1 MGVSFDGYVFT
12 VVLCLSRQG
21 TLVFNTGDLI
31 SAAQQ
36 AQTALLTPS
45 MLSVLDPHTHANL
58 ESIATCG
65 EALSFYLAQ
74 TWVKCCPVHNGYGP
88 SEATVMS
95 HSARVHLGQVVTIG
109 RPIPHSPCY
118 ILDAHHNVVPVGAIG
133 EIYIGGPGI
142 SPGYLNRPDLNATKF
157 ITNPFGKG
165 TLYATGDLGRWLSN
179 GEVECLGRIDDQ
191 VKVRG
196 YRIEQAEVMGALL
209 AQPAVTAGA
218 VQVCDQ
224 QLVAFATPADIDTT
238 AVLNALATQLPHY
251 MVPSHIVPVAS
262 IPQTANGKVDARAL
276 KACFVEYQRQLQVN
290 ALASTQT
297 QSRQLDALQQAIGQ
311 VLGMDPATIN
321 SGLSFIQLGGD
332 SISAIQLSSQL
343 KQRHYTVPIPAILTR
358 MPLRDL
364 AGTMDECQMRAV
376 STSLLEPAR
385 SASIPLTPI
394 QTTFFGWSLHNPHHF
409 NQSFVMELTQP
420 IAHGQLNDA
429 LQQLVGHHAIL
440 RSQFTQTV
448 DGDWVQRLASPTDML
463 EESLVDV
470 ITCDRTSLH
479 THLVQVQRKLDLAK
493 GPLMRG
499 ALVEL
504 QSDDQTPPTA
514 LLFLTA
520 HHLVVD
526 LVSWRILLEDLHCL
540 LQKKR
545 LAPVP
550 VSFGAWVCAL
560 QDWGKQWTSDDTACE
575 WTLSLPSIDL
585 SSLDHNIEG
594 NCVTAS
600 FTLPAPLAALFMQ
613 FESYAKCFSVT
624 PTELLLAA
632 LAQALHHVSTDH
644 TVTIWHENH
653 GRHPWSSD
661 VDLSR
666 TVGWFTALY
675 PVTVT
680 VDSAWPHTCF
690 VQRIKHALRTLPH
703 HGLVHGIQRLK
714 QVNCSGTSTYQPLGV
729 VFNYLGQTT
738 DQSTLTLH
746 GQAPWTMRPDLAH
759 GLPVCDGHER
769 RSQLLE
775 VLAYQQDG
783 AVQFDLLYCP
793 QAIPSATIAALT
805 NGLQQALHEMLTG
818 YAQHDEALYW
828 TPSDFPLLDLTWGDL
843 DAIGHE
849 LAQQGIN
856 PTSVEDLYPMLPTQQ
871 GLLTTT
877 AKDPSQYTVQTA
889 FTVQGVG
896 DPSQLHK
903 AFQRVVAQHT
913 ILRTR
918 FLLHWTRPGVTG
930 LQAVL
935 CSSDIEWQ
943 VIDSWATLNAHDEDE
958 YMRQNYARGFTIGG
972 PMLRCV
978 VVPMAD
984 NQLRLVLTMH
994 HAITDGWSM
1003 GLLKRALLQELRHSS
1018 ALSATASPSAK
1029 FRDYAEH
1036 MLQLESTASTQFWQA
1051 HLQAVGEATI
1061 LTLPKAPNPTT
1072 TMQSQVIPLLDDL
1085 AEFQRLTQQAGFTI
1099 NAALKTAWA
1108 LLLHRYTGQSSV
1120 VFGHT
1125 VSGRN
1130 LNVSRIDQL
1139 VGCLINTVPFCVQ
1152 VARSMP
1158 LLDLLHQ
1165 VSQASTAMIPHEH
1178 CHLSAIQ
1185 QWTPRDLDVFNLFN
1199 TLLVYE
1205 NVPATQH
1212 ATDDGT
1218 IAFTDPHELEFTEY
1232 DLAAAI
1238 EPIHNQLVL
1247 HLGWNAHRLDQAYAI
1262 RISQYLSHLLLDVGK
1277 ALAHS
1282 STVTLVDQLL
1292 ALPEPEQRMLNRFTT
1307 NPLVWDESKTV
1318 VDLFTACAQRHPH
1331 VAAVELGPAIWDY
1344 HTLYSKAHQLASW
1357 LLHYGMVAQEPVGIV
1372 VARTPAVIA
1381 MLLGV
1386 SMAGGAFVLIDPEYP
1401 LDRISFIASDCGI
1414 KHLCYTALHA
1424 ELAQRV
1430 STTMAVAVHEIDV
1443 MLATAPETTP
1453 SNVGQALPSNL
1464 AYILYTSGSTGQP
1477 KGVMIEHRGLSNL
1490 VQQTPS
1496 ILPHTRSHFRHM
1508 QALAMTFDACIWDV
1522 FTTLCHGGTLVLRDD
1537 IARTLHR
1544 VDSALLTPSLMAV
1557 LDPAQYPNLQAIM
1570 AVGEKL
1576 PSDLAFKWTQQCS
1589 IINGYGP
1596 TETTI
1601 ITTISHY
1608 QPNAV
1613 VTIGCPIRNAEVHI
1627 LDLHLR
1633 PVPIGAV
1640 GELYVGGPGVMRG
1653 YVSRPDLDKRAL
1665 VVHPFVPDKR
1675 LFKTG
1680 DLGRWLANG
1689 EIECLGRQ
1697 DDQVKIRG
1705 MRLELQEVEA
1715 VLQQCPKVTM
1725 TVALAF
1731 GNTLYAVVCPAQVE
1745 EAMAKMHLSSQL
1757 PAYMVPTRIVA
1768 SDAIPLTVNGKA
1780 DKRALLQII
1789 SQLKQ
1794 QSAPRSI
1801 TPPQSPTQAII
1812 REAMAVA
1819 LAIGSETVD
1828 IHDSFFMLGGDSLSA
1843 IRLTGLC
1850 REKGLSITV
1859 DQVFDKATV
1868 AALAQV
1874 CQDETTTGTHP
1885 EPLLSATQPPAP
1897 FALLNFT
1904 QDALE
1909 RARKDIAQQ
1918 LGVTPTAIV
1927 DIVPVSSLQTGF
1939 IINTLK
1945 DPSAYMVQQSHCITG
1960 ALDVDRYRQ
1969 CWQRVG
1975 QRHSILRTKFVTT
1988 DLVSGHTALQ
1998 VVLATMDM
2006 AWSYDDGHDPSDA
2019 DFERSYFAADRQH
2032 GFAFDGSPLIRMT
2045 LFKITDT
2052 EHWLF
2057 LTFHHALLDVWSMN
2071 LILDEVLALYHE
2083 QPLYPALQY
2092 HTYLAH
2098 LMRKPAQAAQAFW
2111 QTTLNKVKPTP
2122 DLQLPSMLPPSPL
2135 PSAPSYECYK
2145 HSLSCPLADTHAFS
2159 QRLGITTNNLLRGLW
2174 ALLLSRYL
2182 NEQHEVTFGVLV
2194 SGRNEPLPGIDDM
2207 VGLSINTVPLRA
2219 ALDHQQPLHDWLRGI
2234 HRLSGAI
2241 MAHEHASLVDV
2252 QKWAGVPADT
2262 PLFQSLLVYDKYRE
2276 SALSIDDPQIQC
2288 TAHDAV
2294 NFTEYPLTVYF
2305 DHYGNCLQWLLQYDS
2320 TRLDR
2325 AYAPLL
2331 AEFFDTCL
2339 LRAVQS
2345 TTGTTVCDAMQPSEH
2360 EHMNVMRWS
2369 QGSTAVYDSAICLM
2383 HDAFV
2388 QNLAKR
2394 PEAIALESQ
2403 GHQWTYARVHHEALI
2418 LAHWL
2423 LDHGFQPDRPVAV
2436 VCLRSPDYVFAVL
2449 AVLLVGGVYVP
2460 IDAEGSTERIRSILD
2475 DLSHPVVLSQ
2485 STLDDLLSALEPNCA
2500 LVGRCDVIRQH
2511 STQPSPLPPLAPTR
2525 PHSLAYIIYTS
2536 GTTGKPKGVMMRHES
2551 VVNVLHH
2558 TASALALGP
2567 HTRCLQ
2573 GLNLAFD
2580 VCAVELFATFLAGGT
2595 VVLSMTDLLHDLSLV
2610 NTCFLTPSLL
2620 AVFDPARYPKLST
2633 VASTGEP
2640 LTPSVGGKWAKERAL
2655 FNCYGPTET
2664 NISHTTRHQP
2674 NDAVH
2679 IGQPIPNTQAYIL
2692 DEHYQPVPTGVP
2704 GQVCM
2709 AGIGVADG
2717 YWNQPDLTAKA
2728 FADNPFGPG
2737 KLYLTGDVG
2746 CWLPNGRVKLFGRL
2760 DHQVK
2765 LRGFRIELGELE
2777 TTAQSMAEVNASTA
2791 IVYKQ
2796 RLMLFVAPSSV
2807 DCRGLQTVLRSKL
2820 PAYMVPHRIVPLS
2833 ELPVTAVGKVDRRAL
2848 TKLATSL
2855 LTEPNVAH
2863 EVPLDSILGQ
2873 LLACIAEATA
2883 LPRETLD
2890 PTQSFF
2896 ALGGDS
2902 ISAIRLM
2909 MQCTKR
2915 GWAVTV
2921 PDVFSA
2927 GSIVEL
2933 AETIESQKSAPSV
2946 AQSSLVPFTTTEQ
2959 WYLDTFQ
2966 QHPQGLWGSAIVSVS
2981 AGLTLEALTQ
2991 WGHTV
2996 LCTHGW
3002 LCAQLD
3008 TVEGGWCPM
3017 PCLSLRALD
3026 TVISIQQ
3033 LTNCSTV
3040 DDIHR
3045 HVMQTKS
3052 ALPSER
3058 SPLLHLMLFTL
3069 DDDVTVLALV
3079 AHRLLVELHQW
3090 PMIMHSLA
3098 SAINHSM
3105 QSSPSTVAFTPAPLE
3120 SCTWHPLAIRYVLP
3134 APTVKPLLAFATL
3147 HSQPQYLDAVT
3158 LGCFAYAYH
3167 RMEPMAGMDVLH
3179 STNYSRPSGRSSTA
3193 KSLLLM
3199 SPTQSAAL
3207 TYTIEQAKAMLYQQQ
3222 GSASA
3227 KDCALAIDAND
3238 GQPRVLYH
3246 AITGASA
3253 RLLDLAATAP
3263 LLSPFHDMFGQAV
3276 NANRYQ
3282 WEAMALK
3289 ATDGLELLVTA
3300 NSAPEMQSHAIRL
3313 LHVWAQALEQF
3324 ATVAA
3329 GTRDGVTACDY
3340 PLLSLDCPQL
3350 QHLAQTVLTAL
3361 GLDKW
3366 HVADVLPTSSLQDSF
3381 ILGTLKD
3388 PMDSIVQQSYRITMP
3403 LDVEW
3408 YRECW
3413 RQVGQRHS
3421 ILRTKFVTTDLIP
3434 GHTAVQVVLPALDM
3448 TWTNEVCDQP
3458 MDQEMVNY
3466 YLARDRQDG
3475 LALDGSALLRATLV
3489 KATHTDHYLLLTLH
3503 HALLDAW
3510 SINVLLDEVMALY
3523 HHQPLQPV
3531 PQYRDYIAHLAQQP
3545 RDATQTFWHDLLH
3558 DATATPDLQLPS
3570 AWSPAGQ
3577 TARGQ
3582 SATHCHTLSST
3593 LSDVQV
3599 FCQRL
3604 GVTTNSL
3611 LRALWAL
3618 LLSRYLSN
3626 CEDIVFGVLV
3636 SGRNV
3641 PLPGIDDMVGLCIN
3655 TVPFRAKLDC
3665 HQPLHHWLQSVHRLS
3680 GRILAHE
3687 HAGLVDIQ
3695 RWAKQPT
3702 DIALFQSLL
3711 AYNSYRNRKT
3721 SWPIEQASAFDTNG
3735 LNVAEYPLTA
3745 MFHDAGNQ
3753 LQMVLMYDAGQY
3765 DSEYILLL
3773 SSYLDSGLTWF
3784 LQSTPDALLPDVW
3797 QLPESEHRMIAE
3809 WSQGVTKTLDPSC
3822 RLLPDL
3828 FLNTLYRTRDA
3839 IALEYGSI
3847 QWTYAQ
3853 VHQRALLI
3861 ASRLQAHG
3869 VAHQSK
3875 VALVFTRS
3883 PDYIFSLLA
3892 VLMLGAIYVPI
3903 DATHGIERIGG
3914 ILSDLHY
3921 ALVLTQSAHLGI
3933 VDGLSSNLSI
3943 ICVDLESEIA
3953 HRGLPSLDTSQCCST
3968 TDLAYIIF
3976 TSGTTGKP
3984 KGVQVRHESA
3994 VNILIHIAQ
4003 TMALDSNCRF
4013 LQLLNIAFDGCLI
4026 EMFSTFYAGGTV
4038 VLSTSD
4044 IPTDLHHANACFL
4057 TPSLLSVLNPTDY
4070 PNVQRIIGGGEALPW
4085 EVASKW
4091 HHHCTLYHA
4100 YGPTEITVI
4109 SNIEPFDPALSVC
4122 FSQPIPNAQ
4131 CHILNRQRRPV
4142 PVGVPGE
4149 ICIAGVGVSN
4159 GYLNRPDLTA
4169 KVFVSNPFGAGQIY
4183 RTGDLGCW
4191 LPNGKIKYLGRK
4203 DFQVKL
4209 RGFRIELG
4217 EVESTAQALDTVNM
4231 CAAIVKDKQ
4240 LVLYV
4245 TPMSVDQTRLR
4256 EVLASKLPPYMV
4268 PEHII
4273 AIEQLPLTR
4282 IGKVD
4287 RRALQALPLPELPMD
4302 STADPSHYSPIFV
4315 VLRDSLAEVLAIELD
4330 RIQPTSSFFRLGGD
4344 SISAIQ
4350 LVAKCKRH
4358 GMAMTVAQVLKYPI
4372 LAQLEQHVNMV
4383 SGVSVPKLTVADDPV
4398 GPLPLTAIQRWFMY
4412 DTGHGNMDHFNQ
4424 SFVLKCREPL
4434 TVAQLCGALLMLI
4447 NHHDALRTRFIRH
4460 HETKEWQAQVLPVTN
4475 ALDTHAH
4482 LEAATVSQGELDSKV
4497 LHLQTR
4503 LSVDCALNVAGGLLT
4518 VDGTQVLFLAVH
4530 HLVVDLVSW
4539 RILLEDLEAL
4549 LTGQSLPPKTLSF
4562 RQWAHQANDY
4572 AQTLPND
4579 QWPDYG
4585 PVDPFLLDN
4594 VVSADHVPTYASCQ
4608 TVISSIGVQATAQ
4621 LFGDA
4626 AAVAH
4631 AQPQDFMLAALAMA
4645 LQSVLGAASFE
4656 VDLESHGR
4664 YPWSDQQ
4671 DISRTVGW
4679 FTSLYPVP
4687 LHLPSADSTS
4697 ADYGFDVLR
4706 HVKHRIHAMPNHGF
4720 PYGLRKYCRASNT
4733 ATDAHSPSYQPT
4745 RPRQHVVF
4753 NYVGRFDQLEQA
4765 NAFWQEHSLPLPW
4778 PHYFSLQEPF
4788 SQAFLVTCSLE
4799 PSQGLTMSLMYST
4812 DLHASATSQCIA
4824 DQWCA
4829 SLQSLVAH
4837 TMQHAQPCWAPC
4849 DFELLSLTE
4858 PQLDQLIHQDLTTLC
4873 ITPAEVEA
4881 IYPCLP
4887 LQEGIVAALV
4897 HDPTAYS
4904 VQTVMAVHGALDT
4917 AKFQQ
4922 AWNSV
4927 VDRHP
4932 ILRTRFLVQPHCQ
4945 AAAMLQ
4951 VVTKALVPE
4960 WTIDT
4965 ELAEQAY
4972 LAADLA
4978 RGFDAAGALLR
4989 FALFSVSA
4997 QEHHF
5002 VLTMHHALTDGW
5014 SLSLLLADVLAHY
5027 TNKTVLP
5034 VPGRYQDVVQYSMA
5048 QDPSTALAFWRAEL
5062 EAITAPC
5069 HLPSP
5074 HSTAPGMATKRFT
5087 PDHFATASLTLDN
5100 LAAISQFAQQ
5110 HNITLSTLLRA
5121 VVTILLQYYT
5131 GNDHVLFGVTLSGRN
5146 LPVGQIEHV
5155 VGPCINTVPCH
5166 AHLTTDTT
5174 VWALLDQLQQSSV
5187 QTMPYEHCSLTD
5199 IHRCTAVD
5207 PGQALFNT
5215 LLVYENY
5222 PQATPDASC
5231 LIAFEYEHVEQN
5243 TEYPLTIL
5251 AGADADQLDMLFMYR
5266 TDIFPQEYIEQ
5277 VIAHCERIV
5286 TSIVASTSDTLV
5298 SQVDPLSAA
5307 ERQLLLTTFATN
5319 PQPYPVGYAH
5329 QHFMDQV
5336 SQRPDA
5342 IAVRTTANEY
5352 TYRQLSAMAHALAA
5366 QLAQIAPAAPDSIV
5380 AIVADN
5386 SVELIVGQLAVWL
5399 TGCAFAIIDPRY
5411 PLERKR
5417 FILSDAQCVA
5427 VLGHTT
5433 DLCDIPTT
5441 QPAITL
5447 DTLDASAAQPVAFAP
5462 ITPVPSDLAWLIY
5475 TSGST
5480 GQPKGVMTEH
5490 RAAANHFCGA
5500 RTSLSIDEHTVTP
5513 TVLTPTFDVSVSQI
5527 WTTLSFGGTVLVTD
5541 RDFAHVFSQVDRV
5554 CCTPS
5559 LLSTLEPA
5567 KYRNLTHITLT
5578 GEPVPQALV
5587 DQWALHAKVVNW
5599 YGPTEV
5605 AIGTHYAELSA
5616 GDKPVIGKPYPNAIG
5631 YILDASM
5638 RPVPI
5643 GVVGELYLG
5652 GEGVARGYLNQ
5663 PELTAEKF
5671 IANPFGPGRLFKSG
5685 DLARWLPGGNVEC
5698 LGRRDDQVKV
5708 RGYRIELDEMANTL
5722 AQFKGVHQA
5731 CVVVQDSQLIGYVSP
5746 EDVDTKAIIAFV
5758 KSQLPHYMVPAAI
5771 VPLTALP
5778 LTPVGKIDRNALP
5791 KHTFAPQFTDASTI
5805 PRTAIEDRL
5814 ICMVAQ
5820 VLNIPQE
5827 TISPQDTFFQLG
5839 GDSLSA
5845 IRLSALCRDQGL
5857 KLTVP
5862 RLFERPALSDIAEYA
5877 LEAVGMVQEVAEK
5890 VPPFALLN
5898 QPDDGLEHT
5907 LDMIAHQLNL
5917 SRTAI
5922 EDVLPTSS
5930 LQEGF
5935 VINTLRDP
5943 SAYMVQQAFEL
5954 TGDLDVER
5962 YQNAWQAVC
5971 QHHAILRT
5979 KFAVTDRV
5987 VPYSSLQVV
5996 TTHAD
6001 LAWHYDSCPTIDC
6014 NGIAAFKQA
6023 WLVKDRAQ
6031 GFHLNGSPLVRLA
6044 LAKAEPSLHLL
6055 FLSFH
6060 HALLDAW
6067 SVSLVLDQ
6075 VLEMYHGQSLPPTLP
6090 YSAFIHHTSA
6100 QGPEACQVFW
6110 KTTLEDVKPTP
6121 AIQLPSTTPVCDSM
6135 KTHATYS
6142 HAISTP
6148 SAAIQQ
6154 FCQQQSITLNTLIRA
6169 IWAMVLARY
6178 LDERDEVTFGT
6189 LVSGRNVPLA
6199 GIDQMVGLTIN
6210 TVPFRAKLDLDAPIH
6225 TWLST
6230 IHTQSTAIM
6239 AYEHASLVDIMRWAH
6254 ATPGQPLFATLLVH
6268 TPTHE
6273 PPQPQY
6279 EQTIHQV
6286 ESGGYNATEYPLV
6299 VSFGQDGERVV
6310 ASLQYACAKYDSAYM
6325 SYLASYIDH
6334 CISGMVNSMDTT
6346 PLASLFSLPP
6356 TESQQI
6362 EQWAHGEDRVL
6373 DPTVQFLEELF
6384 TRNLDQRPDATALE
6398 SGDQHWT
6405 YAEVYQHAVAI
6416 ASCLQEHGVTHQAKV
6431 ALVFTRSPH
6440 FVFSLLAVLMLGAV
6454 YTPIDAAHG
6463 AERVCSI
6470 LDDLGHPL
6478 VVTESSQ
6485 VSILNGHVS
6494 NNLILCV
6501 DGLRHGPNLMMRLS
6515 PYSCS
6520 RSPKDLAYIIF
6531 TSGTTGKPK
6540 GVQVRHESIVNSVSS
6555 MSHLIRFTKPTR
6567 MAQLL
6572 NISFDGCIAEVFT
6585 AFDLGATLVL
6595 FSTDI
6600 MDSFRRIDSC
6610 YITPSLLSA
6619 LDPAD
6624 CPNLSTAI
6632 TCGEPLTN
6640 ALASTWYNR
6649 CALFNFYG
6657 PSECAVGTHGARVTG
6672 SENLTIGTPFPNL
6685 QSYILDESQQ
6695 KPVPIG
6701 VPGEICIAGIGV
6713 SNGYLNR
6720 PDLTA
6725 KAFVSNPFG
6734 AGQIYRTGDLGCWLP
6749 NGKIKYLDRKDFQVK
6764 LRGFRIELSEV
6775 EHAVMK
6781 HPSVSTACAIVQDG
6795 NLVAFITPSACDPQS
6810 ITQLISQSLPPYM
6823 VPQRIVSLDQL
6834 PLTAVGKVDRRAL
6847 AQQAASA
6854 CTETT
6859 VAHSVPLNSTLGQ
6872 LMTCVAQVLSIPY
6885 NAIDPTQ
6892 SFFSVGG
6899 DSISAIQLMM
6909 QCTKRGWAAAVPD
6922 IFHATSVAE
6931 LAQVIEAQQP
6941 VSSVNV
6947 MSLIPLTRTE
6957 QWYLNTYQQCPQG
6970 QWASAI
6976 ARLPNGTALDAV
6988 KHWIVGFAHEHSLIN
7003 RQLNQAQ

>member
-1 MGVSFDGYVFT
+1 
-12 VVLCLSRQG
+12 
-21 TLVFNTGDLI
+21 
-31 SAAQQ
+31 
-36 AQTALLTPS
+36 
-45 MLSVLDPHTHANL
+45 
-58 ESIATCG
+58 
-65 EALSFYLAQ
+65 
-74 TWVKCCPVHNGYGP
+74 
-88 SEATVMS
+88 
-95 HSARVHLGQVVTIG
+95 
-109 RPIPHSPCY
+109 
-118 ILDAHHNVVPVGAIG
+118 
-133 EIYIGGPGI
+133 
-142 SPGYLNRPDLNATKF
+142 
-157 ITNPFGKG
+157 
-165 TLYATGDLGRWLSN
+165 
-179 GEVECLGRIDDQ
+179 
-191 VKVRG
+191 
-196 YRIEQAEVMGALL
+196 
-209 AQPAVTAGA
+209 
-218 VQVCDQ
+218 
-224 QLVAFATPADIDTT
+224 
-238 AVLNALATQLPHY
+238 
-251 MVPSHIVPVAS
+251 
-262 IPQTANGKVDARAL
+262 
-276 KACFVEYQRQLQVN
+276 
-290 ALASTQT
+290 
-297 QSRQLDALQQAIGQ
+297 
-311 VLGMDPATIN
+311 
-321 SGLSFIQLGGD
+321 
-332 SISAIQLSSQL
+332 
-343 KQRHYTVPIPAILTR
+343 
-358 MPLRDL
+358 
-364 AGTMDECQMRAV
+364 
-376 STSLLEPAR
+376 
-385 SASIPLTPI
+385 
-394 QTTFFGWSLHNPHHF
+394 
-409 NQSFVMELTQP
+409 
-420 IAHGQLNDA
+420 
-429 LQQLVGHHAIL
+429 
-440 RSQFTQTV
+440 
-448 DGDWVQRLASPTDML
+448 
-463 EESLVDV
+463 
-470 ITCDRTSLH
+470 
-479 THLVQVQRKLDLAK
+479 
-493 GPLMRG
+493 
-499 ALVEL
+499 
-504 QSDDQTPPTA
+504 
-514 LLFLTA
+514 
-520 HHLVVD
+520 
-526 LVSWRILLEDLHCL
+526 
-540 LQKKR
+540 
-545 LAPVP
+545 
-550 VSFGAWVCAL
+550 
-560 QDWGKQWTSDDTACE
+560 
-575 WTLSLPSIDL
+575 
-585 SSLDHNIEG
+585 
-594 NCVTAS
+594 
-600 FTLPAPLAALFMQ
+600 
-613 FESYAKCFSVT
+613 
-624 PTELLLAA
+624 
-632 LAQALHHVSTDH
+632 
-644 TVTIWHENH
+644 
-653 GRHPWSSD
+653 
-661 VDLSR
+661 
-666 TVGWFTALY
+666 
-675 PVTVT
+675 
-680 VDSAWPHTCF
+680 
-690 VQRIKHALRTLPH
+690 
-703 HGLVHGIQRLK
+703 
-714 QVNCSGTSTYQPLGV
+714 
-729 VFNYLGQTT
+729 
-738 DQSTLTLH
+738 
-746 GQAPWTMRPDLAH
+746 
-759 GLPVCDGHER
+759 
-769 RSQLLE
+769 
-775 VLAYQQDG
+775 
-783 AVQFDLLYCP
+783 
-793 QAIPSATIAALT
+793 
-805 NGLQQALHEMLTG
+805 
-818 YAQHDEALYW
+818 
-828 TPSDFPLLDLTWGDL
+828 
-843 DAIGHE
+843 
-849 LAQQGIN
+849 
-856 PTSVEDLYPMLPTQQ
+856 
-871 GLLTTT
+871 
-877 AKDPSQYTVQTA
+877 
-889 FTVQGVG
+889 
-896 DPSQLHK
+896 
-903 AFQRVVAQHT
+903 
-913 ILRTR
+913 
-918 FLLHWTRPGVTG
+918 
-930 LQAVL
+930 
-935 CSSDIEWQ
+935 
-943 VIDSWATLNAHDEDE
+943 
-958 YMRQNYARGFTIGG
+958 
-972 PMLRCV
+972 
-978 VVPMAD
+978 
-984 NQLRLVLTMH
+984 
-994 HAITDGWSM
+994 
-1003 GLLKRALLQELRHSS
+1003 
-1018 ALSATASPSAK
+1018 
-1029 FRDYAEH
+1029 
-1036 MLQLESTASTQFWQA
+1036 
-1051 HLQAVGEATI
+1051 
-1061 LTLPKAPNPTT
+1061 
-1072 TMQSQVIPLLDDL
+1072 
-1085 AEFQRLTQQAGFTI
+1085 
-1099 NAALKTAWA
+1099 
-1108 LLLHRYTGQSSV
+1108 
-1120 VFGHT
+1120 
-1125 VSGRN
+1125 
-1130 LNVSRIDQL
+1130 
-1139 VGCLINTVPFCVQ
+1139 
-1152 VARSMP
+1152 
-1158 LLDLLHQ
+1158 
-1165 VSQASTAMIPHEH
+1165 
-1178 CHLSAIQ
+1178 
-1185 QWTPRDLDVFNLFN
+1185 
-1199 TLLVYE
+1199 
-1205 NVPATQH
+1205 
-1212 ATDDGT
+1212 
-1218 IAFTDPHELEFTEY
+1218 
-1232 DLAAAI
+1232 
-1238 EPIHNQLVL
+1238 
-1247 HLGWNAHRLDQAYAI
+1247 
-1262 RISQYLSHLLLDVGK
+1262 
-1277 ALAHS
+1277 
-1282 STVTLVDQLL
+1282 
-1292 ALPEPEQRMLNRFTT
+1292 
-1307 NPLVWDESKTV
+1307 
-1318 VDLFTACAQRHPH
+1318 
-1331 VAAVELGPAIWDY
+1331 
-1344 HTLYSKAHQLASW
+1344 
-1357 LLHYGMVAQEPVGIV
+1357 
-1372 VARTPAVIA
+1372 
-1381 MLLGV
+1381 
-1386 SMAGGAFVLIDPEYP
+1386 
-1401 LDRISFIASDCGI
+1401 
-1414 KHLCYTALHA
+1414 
-1424 ELAQRV
+1424 
-1430 STTMAVAVHEIDV
+1430 MAVAVHEIDA

-1453 SNVGQALPSNL
+1453 SNVGHALPSNL

-1477 KGVMIEHRGLSNL
+1477 KGAMIEHRGLSNL

-1537 IARTLHR
+1537 IARTLHH

-1576 PSDLAFKWTQQCS
+1576 PSDLAFKWTQRCS

-1601 ITTISHY
+1601 ITTTCRY

-1613 VTIGCPIRNAEVHI
+1613 VTIGCPIHNTKVHI
-1627 LDLHLR
+1627 LDPHLR

-1640 GELYVGGPGVMRG
+1640 GELYIGGPGVMRG
-1653 YVSRPDLDKRAL
+1653 YVNRSDLDTKAL
-1665 VVHPFVPDKR
+1665 VAYSSTPNKH

-1697 DDQVKIRG
+1697 DDQVKVRG
-1705 MRLELQEVEA
+1705 MRLELQEVMA
-1715 VLQQCPKVTM
+1715 VLQQCPTVTM
-1725 TVALAF
+1725 AAVLAF
-1731 GNTLYAVVCPAQVE
+1731 DNTLYAFVCPAQVE
-1745 EAMAKMHLSSQL
+1745 EAMAKTHLSSQL
-1757 PAYMVPTRIVA
+1757 PAYMVPARIVA
-1768 SDAIPLTVNGKA
+1768 LDAIPLTVNGKA
-1780 DKRALLQII
+1780 DKRALLEII

-1794 QSAPRSI
+1794 QSAPCSI
-1801 TPPQSPTQAII
+1801 VPPQSPTQATI

-1819 LAIGSETVD
+1819 LAIGAETIG
-1828 IHDSFFMLGGDSLSA
+1828 IHDSFFTLGGDSLSA

-1859 DQVFDKATV
+1859 DQVFNKATV

-1874 CQDETTTGTHP
+1874 CHNEATTSTQP
-1885 EPLLSATQPPAP
+1885 EPSLSTIQPPAP

-1909 RARKDIAQQ
+1909 HARKDVAQQ
-1918 LGVTPTAIV
+1918 LGVISTAILE
-1927 DIVPVSSLQTGF
+1927 IVPVSSLQSGF
-1939 IINTLK
+1939 IVNTLK
-1945 DPSAYMVQQSHCITG
+1945 DPSAYMVQQSHRITG

-1969 CWQRVG
+1969 CWQQVG
-1975 QRHSILRTKFVTT
+1975 RRHSTLRTKFVTT

-2006 AWSYDDGHDPSDA
+2006 AWSYDDGHDPSDT

-2032 GFAFDGSPLIRMT
+2032 GFAFDGSPLIRMA
-2045 LFKITDT
+2045 LFKATDT
-2052 EHWLF
+2052 DHWLF
-2057 LTFHHALLDVWSMN
+2057 LTFHHALLDAWSMN
-2071 LILDEVLALYHE
+2071 IILDEVLALYHE
-2083 QPLYPALQY
+2083 QPLHFALQY

-2098 LMRKPAQAAQAFW
+2098 LMRKPAQATQAFW
-2111 QTTLNKVKPTP
+2111 QSTLTKVKPTP
-2122 DLQLPSMLPPSPL
+2122 DLQLPSMLPPSPP

-2145 HSLSCPLADTHAFS
+2145 HSLSCPLADIHAFS

-2182 NEQHEVTFGVLV
+2182 NEKVEVTFGVLV
-2194 SGRNEPLPGIDDM
+2194 SGRNEPLPGIDGM

-2234 HRLSGAI
+2234 HQMSGAI

-2288 TAHDAV
+2288 TAHDAL

-2345 TTGTTVCDAMQPSEH
+2345 TAGTTVCDAMQPSEH
-2360 EHMNVMRWS
+2360 EHMNAMRWS
-2369 QGSTAVYDSAICLM
+2369 QGSTAVYDSAICLV

-2388 QNLAKR
+2388 QSLAKR

-2403 GHQWTYARVHHEALI
+2403 GHQWTYAQVHHEALT

-2449 AVLLVGGVYVP
+2449 AVLLVRGVYVP
-2460 IDAEGSTERIRSILD
+2460 VDAKGSTERIRSILD
-2475 DLSHPVVLSQ
+2475 DLGHPVVLSQ
-2485 STLDDLLSALEPNCA
+2485 STLDDLLSALEPSCA
-2500 LVGRCDVIRQH
+2500 LVGRCDVVRQH
-2511 STQPSPLPPLAPTR
+2511 STQPSPLPPLAPTS
-2525 PHSLAYIIYTS
+2525 PHNLAYIVYTS

-2633 VASTGEP
+2633 VVSTGEA
-2640 LTPSVGGKWAKERAL
+2640 LTPSVGKKWAKERAL

-2664 NISHTTRHQP
+2664 NISHTTVHQP

-2728 FADNPFGPG
+2728 FVDNPFGPG

-2791 IVYKQ
+2791 IVYEQ

-2807 DCRGLQTVLRSKL
+2807 DCRDLQTVLRSKL

-2833 ELPVTAVGKVDRRAL
+2833 ELPVTAIGKVDRRAL

-2855 LTEPNVAH
+2855 LTEPAVAH

-2873 LLACIAEATA
+2873 LLACIAEVTA

-2890 PTQSFF
+2890 PMQSFF

-2927 GSIVEL
+2927 ASIAEL
-2933 AETIESQKSAPSV
+2933 AESIESQKSAPS
-2946 AQSSLVPFTTTEQ
+2946 ATQPSLVSFTTTEQ

-2966 QHPQGLWGSAIVSVS
+2966 QHPQCLWGSAIVSVS

-2996 LCTHGW
+2996 LCTYGW

-3017 PCLSLRALD
+3017 PCPSLRALD

-3045 HVMQTKS
+3045 HVTQMKS
-3052 ALPSER
+3052 VLPSEH

-3079 AHRLLVELHQW
+3079 AHRLLVGPHQW

-3098 SAINHSM
+3098 SAISHSI

-3120 SCTWHPLAIRYVLP
+3120 SCTWHPLAVRHVLP
-3134 APTVKPLLAFATL
+3134 ASAVQPMLAFATL
-3147 HSQPQYLDAVT
+3147 HSQPQYLDAVI
-3158 LGCFAYAYH
+3158 LGCFAYACH
-3167 RMEPMAGMDVLH
+3167 HMEPMAGMDVLH
-3179 STNYSRPSGRSSTA
+3179 STNCSRSSGRPSTA

-3207 TYTIEQAKAMLYQQQ
+3207 AHAIEQTKAMLYQQQ

-3238 GQPRVLYH
+3238 DQPQVLYH
-3246 AITGASA
+3246 AVTDASA
-3253 RLLDLAATAP
+3253 QLLDLAATTP

-3300 NSAPEMQSHAIRL
+3300 NSAPEMQSHASRL
-3313 LHVWAQALEQF
+3313 LHGWAQALEQF
-3324 ATVAA
+3324 ATTAA
-3329 GTRDGVTACDY
+3329 GTRDAVTACDY
-3340 PLLSLDCPQL
+3340 PLLALDRSQL
-3350 QHLAQTVLTAL
+3350 QHLAQTVSTTLD
-3361 GLDKW
+3361 LDKW

-3403 LDVEW
+3403 LDIDW

-3413 RQVGQRHS
+3413 KQVGQRHS

-3475 LALDGSALLRATLV
+3475 FALDGSALLRATLV
-3489 KATHTDHYLLLTLH
+3489 KAAHTDYCLLLTLH

-3510 SINVLLDEVMALY
+3510 SINVILDEVMALY

-3570 AWSPAGQ
+3570 ARPPAGQ
-3577 TARGQ
+3577 TAKGQ

-3593 LSDVQV
+3593 LSDVQA

-3604 GVTTNSL
+3604 GITTNSL

-3618 LLSRYLSN
+3618 LLSRYLNN
-3626 CEDIVFGVLV
+3626 CEDIVFGVLA

-3655 TVPFRAKLDC
+3655 TVPFRAKLDR
-3665 HQPLHHWLQSVHRLS
+3665 HQPLHYWLQSVHQLS

-3702 DIALFQSLL
+3702 DTAPFQSLL
-3711 AYNSYRNRKT
+3711 VYNRYRNRKT
-3721 SWPIEQASAFDTNG
+3721 SWPIEQVSTFDTNG
-3735 LNVAEYPLTA
+3735 LNATEYSLTA

-3753 LQMVLMYDAGQY
+3753 LQMILMYDAGQY
-3765 DSEYILLL
+3765 DSEYIILL
-3773 SSYLDSGLTWF
+3773 SAYLNSCLTWVMQ
-3784 LQSTPDALLPDVW
+3784 LTPGILLEHVW
-3797 QLPESEHRMIAE
+3797 QLPESERRVIAD

-3839 IALEYGSI
+3839 IALECGSI

-3853 VHQRALLI
+3853 VHQQMLRI

-3883 PDYIFSLLA
+3883 PDFIFSLLA
-3892 VLMLGAIYVPI
+3892 VLMLGAIFVPI
-3903 DATHGIERIGG
+3903 DAAHGTERIGG
-3914 ILSDLHY
+3914 ILSDVHY
-3921 ALVLTQSAHLGI
+3921 PLVLTQSAHLGI
-3933 VDGLSSNLSI
+3933 VSGLSSNLSI
-3943 ICVDLESEIA
+3943 ICVDLGPEITNSNLLLVQA
-3953 HRGLPSLDTSQCCST
+3953 SQCCT
-3968 TDLAYIIF
+3968 PTDVAYIIF

-3984 KGVQVRHESA
+3984 KGVLVRHEST
-3994 VNILIHIAQ
+3994 VNTLVHLAQ
-4003 TMALDSNCRF
+4003 TMDLDTSCRF
-4013 LQLLNIAFDGCLI
+4013 LQLLNITFDGCLI
-4026 EMFSTFYAGGTV
+4026 EIFTTLYAGGTIV
-4038 VLSTSD
+4038 IAGKNFID
-4044 IPTDLHHANACFL
+4044 DLRQVNSCLL
-4057 TPSLLSVLNPTDY
+4057 TPSLLTTLNPDDY
-4070 PNVQRIIGGGEALPW
+4070 PSLQKVFSGGEALSW
-4085 EVASKW
+4085 STACQWAKDRQ
-4091 HHHCTLYHA
+4091 LFNG
-4100 YGPTEITVI
+4100 YGPTEIAI
-4109 SNIEPFDPALSVC
+4109 ASHLEPIYNNDAVTLGRPM
-4122 FSQPIPNAQ
+4122 PNTQCYVLDAQ
-4131 CHILNRQRRPV
+4131 LQPV
-4142 PVGVPGE
+4142 PIGVPGE
-4149 ICIAGVGVSN
+4149 ICIAGIGVSN
-4159 GYLNRPDLTA
+4159 GYLNRLDLTA
-4169 KVFVSNPFGAGQIY
+4169 KVFVPNPLGAGHMY

-4217 EVESTAQALDTVNM
+4217 EIESTAQALDIVNM

-4245 TPMSVDQTRLR
+4245 TPMGVDQTRLR
-4256 EVLASKLPPYMV
+4256 EVLVNKLPPYMV

-4302 STADPSHYSPIFV
+4302 GAVDPSNYSPIFI
-4315 VLRDSLAEVLAIELD
+4315 VLRDSLVEVLAIDLD

-4350 LVAKCKRH
+4350 LVAKCKRR

-4372 LAQLEQHVNMV
+4372 LAQLEQHVELASN
-4383 SGVSVPKLTVADDPV
+4383 VSVSALAVTDDPV
-4398 GPLPLTAIQRWFMY
+4398 GPLPLTAIQQWFMY

-4424 SFVLKCREPL
+4424 SFALKCREPL
-4434 TVAQLCGALLMLI
+4434 AIAQLCGALLTLI

-4460 HETKEWQAQVLPVTN
+4460 HETKEWQAQVLPVAN
-4475 ALDTHAH
+4475 ALDTHVH
-4482 LEAATVSQGELDSKV
+4482 LEAATVSQGQLDSKV

-4503 LSVDCALNVAGGLLT
+4503 LSVDCALNVSGGLLN

-4562 RQWAHQANDY
+4562 RQWAHQVNNY

-4585 PVDPFLLDN
+4585 PVDPLLLDN

-4608 TVISSIGVQATAQ
+4608 TVISSIGVQATTQ

-4664 YPWSDQQ
+4664 HPWSDQQ

-4720 PYGLRKYCRASNT
+4720 PYGLRKYCQANTT
-4733 ATDAHSPSYQPT
+4733 ATDAHTASSCQPT
-4745 RPRQHVVF
+4745 HPRQHVVF
-4753 NYVGRFDQLEQA
+4753 NYVGRFDQLAQA
-4765 NAFWQEHSLPLPW
+4765 NAFWQEYPLPLPW
-4778 PHYFSLQEPF
+4778 PHYFRLQEPF
-4788 SQAFLVTCSLE
+4788 NQAFLVTCSLE

-4812 DLHASATSQCIA
+4812 DLHTSATAQRIA
-4824 DQWCA
+4824 DQWCT
-4829 SLQSLVAH
+4829 SLQSLVAYTVQH
-4837 TMQHAQPCWAPC
+4837 TQPCWAPC
-4849 DFELLSLTE
+4849 DFELLPLTE
-4858 PQLDQLIHQDLTTLC
+4858 PQLDQLIHQDLTTLG

-4887 LQEGIVAALV
+4887 LQEGMVSALV

-4904 VQTVMAVHGALDT
+4904 VQTVMTVRGALDI

-4932 ILRTRFLVQPHCQ
+4932 ILRTRFSVQPHCQ
-4945 AAAMLQ
+4945 AVTTLQ
-4951 VVTKALVPE
+4951 VVTKAWVPE
-4960 WTIDT
+4960 WTIGT

-4978 RGFDAAGALLR
+4978 RGFDAAGPLLR
-4989 FALFSVSA
+4989 FALFSITA
-4997 QEHHF
+4997 QVHHF

-5034 VPGRYQDVVQYSMA
+5034 VAGRYQDVVQYSMA
-5048 QDPSTALAFWRAEL
+5048 QDPSTALAFWRTEL

-5074 HSTAPGMATKRFT
+5074 HNTASSMATKRFT
-5087 PDHFATASLTLDN
+5087 PDYFASASLTLDN

-5110 HNITLSTLLRA
+5110 YNITLSTLLRA
-5121 VVTILLQYYT
+5121 VVTILLRYYT

-5146 LPVGQIEHV
+5146 LPVGQIEQV
-5155 VGPCINTVPCH
+5155 VGPCINTIPCH

-5199 IHRCTAVD
+5199 IHRYAAMN

-5222 PQATPDASC
+5222 PQTTPDPAC
-5231 LIAFEYEHVEQN
+5231 PIAFAYEHVEQN

-5251 AGADADQLDMLFMYR
+5251 AGAGADQLDMLFMYR
-5266 TDIFPQEYIEQ
+5266 TDIFPQAYMEQ
-5277 VIAHCERIV
+5277 VVTHCERIV
-5286 TSIVASTSDTLV
+5286 ASIVASTADTLV
-5298 SQVDPLSAA
+5298 SQVDPLSAV
-5307 ERQLLLTTFATN
+5307 ERQSLLTTFATN

-5329 QHFMDQV
+5329 QYFMDQV
-5336 SQRPDA
+5336 RHRPGA
-5342 IAVRTTANEY
+5342 IAVRTPANEY
-5352 TYRQLSAMAHALAA
+5352 TYRQLSAMAHTLAV
-5366 QLAQIAPAAPDSIV
+5366 QLSQAAPTAPDSIV

-5386 SVELIVGQLAVWL
+5386 SVELIVSQLATWL
-5399 TGCAFAIIDPRY
+5399 TGCAFVVIDPRY

-5417 FILSDAQCVA
+5417 FILSDAQCIA
-5427 VLGHTT
+5427 VLGHTAY
-5433 DLCDIPTT
+5433 LRDIPTT
-5441 QPAITL
+5441 QPTIAL

-5462 ITPVPSDLAWLIY
+5462 VAPIPSDLAWLIY

-5500 RTSLSIDEHTVTP
+5500 HTSFSIDEYTATP
-5513 TVLTPTFDVSVSQI
+5513 TVLAPTFDVSVSQI

-5541 RDFAHVFSQVDRV
+5541 RDFAQVFSQVDRV

-5587 DQWALHAKVVNW
+5587 DQWAPHAKLVNW

-5605 AIGTHYAELSA
+5605 AIGTHYATLSA

-5631 YILDASM
+5631 YVLDASM
-5638 RPVPI
+5638 RPVPV

-5652 GEGVARGYLNQ
+5652 GEGVARGYLHQ

-5685 DLARWLPGGNVEC
+5685 DLARWLPSGNVEC

-5708 RGYRIELDEMANTL
+5708 RGYRIELDEVANTL
-5722 AQFKGVHQA
+5722 AQFKDVHQA
-5731 CVVVQDSQLIGYVSP
+5731 CVVVQDSQLIAYVSP
-5746 EDVDTKAIIAFV
+5746 EDVDIKAVLAFA
-5758 KSQLPHYMVPAAI
+5758 KTLLPHYMVPAAI

-5778 LTPVGKIDRNALP
+5778 LTPVGKIDRKALP
-5791 KHTFAPQFTDASTI
+5791 KHTFASQFTDASTI

-5814 ICMVAQ
+5814 VRMVAQ

-5862 RLFERPALSDIAEYA
+5862 RLFERPMLSDIAEYS
-5877 LEAVGMVQEVAEK
+5877 LEVVDASNDNIDVKKAA
-5890 VPPFALLN
+5890 PFALLN

-5907 LDMIAHQLNL
+5907 LDTIAHQLSL

-5935 VINTLRDP
+5935 VVNTLRDP
-5943 SAYMVQQAFEL
+5943 SAYMVQQAFEIA
-5954 TGDLDVER
+5954 GDLDVER
-5962 YQNAWQAVC
+5962 YQNAWRAVC

-5979 KFAVTDRV
+5979 KFVVTDRV

-6001 LAWHYDSCPTIDC
+6001 LAWHYDSCPTVDRS
-6014 NGIAAFKQA
+6014 GIAELKQA
-6023 WLVKDRAQ
+6023 WLAKDRAQ
-6031 GFHLNGSPLVRLA
+6031 GFHLDGRPLIRLTLVA
-6044 LAKAEPSLHLL
+6044 VEPDLHVLL
-6055 FLSFH
+6055 WSFH

-6075 VLEMYHGQSLPPTLP
+6075 VLAVYHGQSLLPTLP

-6100 QGPEACQVFW
+6100 QGPEECQAFW
-6110 KTTLEDVKPTP
+6110 QSTLE
-6121 AIQLPSTTPVCDSM
+6121 
-6135 KTHATYS
+6135 
-6142 HAISTP
+6142 
-6148 SAAIQQ
+6148 
-6154 FCQQQSITLNTLIRA
+6154 
-6169 IWAMVLARY
+6169 
-6178 LDERDEVTFGT
+6178 
-6189 LVSGRNVPLA
+6189 
-6199 GIDQMVGLTIN
+6199 
-6210 TVPFRAKLDLDAPIH
+6210 
-6225 TWLST
+6225 
-6230 IHTQSTAIM
+6230 
-6239 AYEHASLVDIMRWAH
+6239 
-6254 ATPGQPLFATLLVH
+6254 
-6268 TPTHE
+6268 
-6273 PPQPQY
+6273 
-6279 EQTIHQV
+6279 
-6286 ESGGYNATEYPLV
+6286 
-6299 VSFGQDGERVV
+6299 
-6310 ASLQYACAKYDSAYM
+6310 
-6325 SYLASYIDH
+6325 
-6334 CISGMVNSMDTT
+6334 
-6346 PLASLFSLPP
+6346 
-6356 TESQQI
+6356 
-6362 EQWAHGEDRVL
+6362 
-6373 DPTVQFLEELF
+6373 
-6384 TRNLDQRPDATALE
+6384 
-6398 SGDQHWT
+6398 
-6405 YAEVYQHAVAI
+6405 
-6416 ASCLQEHGVTHQAKV
+6416 
-6431 ALVFTRSPH
+6431 
-6440 FVFSLLAVLMLGAV
+6440 
-6454 YTPIDAAHG
+6454 
-6463 AERVCSI
+6463 
-6470 LDDLGHPL
+6470 
-6478 VVTESSQ
+6478 
-6485 VSILNGHVS
+6485 
-6494 NNLILCV
+6494 
-6501 DGLRHGPNLMMRLS
+6501 
-6515 PYSCS
+6515 
-6520 RSPKDLAYIIF
+6520 
-6531 TSGTTGKPK
+6531 
-6540 GVQVRHESIVNSVSS
+6540 
-6555 MSHLIRFTKPTR
+6555 
-6567 MAQLL
+6567 
-6572 NISFDGCIAEVFT
+6572 
-6585 AFDLGATLVL
+6585 
-6595 FSTDI
+6595 
-6600 MDSFRRIDSC
+6600 
-6610 YITPSLLSA
+6610 
-6619 LDPAD
+6619 
-6624 CPNLSTAI
+6624 
-6632 TCGEPLTN
+6632 
-6640 ALASTWYNR
+6640 
-6649 CALFNFYG
+6649 
-6657 PSECAVGTHGARVTG
+6657 
-6672 SENLTIGTPFPNL
+6672 
-6685 QSYILDESQQ
+6685 
-6695 KPVPIG
+6695 
-6701 VPGEICIAGIGV
+6701 
-6713 SNGYLNR
+6713 
-6720 PDLTA
+6720 
-6725 KAFVSNPFG
+6725 
-6734 AGQIYRTGDLGCWLP
+6734 
-6749 NGKIKYLDRKDFQVK
+6749 
-6764 LRGFRIELSEV
+6764 
-6775 EHAVMK
+6775 
-6781 HPSVSTACAIVQDG
+6781 
-6795 NLVAFITPSACDPQS
+6795 
-6810 ITQLISQSLPPYM
+6810 
-6823 VPQRIVSLDQL
+6823 
-6834 PLTAVGKVDRRAL
+6834 
-6847 AQQAASA
+6847 
-6854 CTETT
+6854 
-6859 VAHSVPLNSTLGQ
+6859 
-6872 LMTCVAQVLSIPY
+6872 
-6885 NAIDPTQ
+6885 
-6892 SFFSVGG
+6892 
-6899 DSISAIQLMM
+6899 
-6909 QCTKRGWAAAVPD
+6909 
-6922 IFHATSVAE
+6922 
-6931 LAQVIEAQQP
+6931 
-6941 VSSVNV
+6941 
-6947 MSLIPLTRTE
+6947 
-6957 QWYLNTYQQCPQG
+6957 
-6970 QWASAI
+6970 
-6976 ARLPNGTALDAV
+6976 
-6988 KHWIVGFAHEHSLIN
+6988 
-7003 RQLNQAQ
+7003 